1 MSDITRS
8 EAIKQLRILKADI
21 NNELAFV
28 SKTKYKHKALE
39 SLDMAIKSVEKL
51 DKITDMTEGTI
62 DHFDLEDA
70 MDLLYDIKGVVEH
83 E

>member
-8 EAIKQLRILKADI
+8 EAIKQLRLLKADI
-21 NNELAFV
+21 TNGLAFV
-28 SKTKYKHKALE
+28 SKTKDKNLSLE
-39 SLDMAIKSVEKL
+39 SLDMAIKSLEKL